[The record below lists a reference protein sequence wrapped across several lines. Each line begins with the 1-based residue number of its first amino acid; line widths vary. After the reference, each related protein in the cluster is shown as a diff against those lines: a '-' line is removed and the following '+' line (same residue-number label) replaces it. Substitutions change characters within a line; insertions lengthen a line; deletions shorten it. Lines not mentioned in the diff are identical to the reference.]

1 MNQEELF
8 SIVGKLYVDIYN
20 TQRYIEVLQKQIQEK
35 DNIIKDLKSLSSK
48 DE

>member
-8 SIVGKLYVDIYN
+8 NIIGRLYVDVYN
-20 TQRYIEVLQKQIQEK
+20 TQRYIEVLQKQIQDK
-35 DNIIKDLKSLSSK
+35 DDIIKDLKQLSSK

>member
-8 SIVGKLYVDIYN
+8 SIIGRLYVDVYN

-35 DNIIKDLKSLSSK
+35 DTIIQDLKQLSSK

>member
-8 SIVGKLYVDIYN
+8 NIIGRLSVDVYN
-20 TQRYIEVLQKQIQEK
+20 TQRYIEVLQKQIQDK
-35 DNIIKDLKSLSSK
+35 DDIIKDLKQLSSK